1 MAAPE
6 APKSMESLLL
16 AELVALGQDQLRWHR
31 AAVLPQVRET
41 VEKALNSTKVR
52 EAYELC
58 DGTKT
63 GQEIAKAVGT
73 SQASFSGWNKRWRD
87 LGIAY
92 EDGGKVKHLASLK
105 SLGLPLKLDD

>member
-1 MAAPE
+1 MADQE
-6 APKSMESLLL
+6 APKSVEQLLGEL
-16 AELVALGQDQLRWHR
+16 LSVAEDQLRWHR

-41 VEKALNSTKVR
+41 IAKALNTKLLR

-63 GQEIAKAVGT
+63 GQDIAKAVGT
-73 SQASFSGWNKRWRD
+73 SQPSFSGWAKRWSD

-92 EDGGKVKHLASLK
+92 EVEGRKIRHLASLK
-105 SLGLPLKLDD
+105 SLGLPLEIDE